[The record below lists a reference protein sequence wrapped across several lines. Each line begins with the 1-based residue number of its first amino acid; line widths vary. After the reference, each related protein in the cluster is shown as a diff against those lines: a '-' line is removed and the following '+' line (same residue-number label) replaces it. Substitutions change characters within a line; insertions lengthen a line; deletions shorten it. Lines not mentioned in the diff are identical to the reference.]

1 MESLTQKTSH
11 TSRKLEWLLPL
22 AALLLYV
29 GLAWLT
35 RADSLGVKDEARY
48 VEDARNLL
56 THGDLLPEASPSVVN
71 GPGYPLVLVPLLAM
85 DAPPV
90 ALRMLNGVFAALA
103 VWFSWRAVLTA
114 GGARGWALLAGLFVM
129 LHPSHLRQGQW
140 AMTESITLC
149 CLSGFVWGLV
159 AVLRAGAGRAPRG
172 ALLGGAFALIWLA
185 MTRVVFGYVIMA
197 MLAVMAGAW
206 LVAPHFRS
214 GLQRALLLFAIAFAG
229 CIPWL
234 AYTHHK
240 TGRHMVWATTAGELQ
255 YWLTSTHPGE
265 NGHWFSIHETVKD
278 PDLIPNHKAFS
289 DELLAVP
296 KGEWEARYKA
306 RVKENLKTASPAR
319 LAENYASNICRL
331 FFGFPRSY
339 QAEKLSTL
347 ALILANVPLM
357 ILGGLAAWFSL
368 RWWKRLPLDALLL
381 LAFTAIY
388 LGGSTLA
395 TAFPRYSM
403 IVIPSLLT
411 ACAIVL
417 PRCLRI
423 SALKPESE
431 SDQNR

>member
-1 MESLTQKTSH
+1 MENSPASPP
-11 TSRKLEWLLPL
+11 SRSGHLEWLLPL
-22 AALLLYV
+22 IALVLYM
-29 GLAWLT
+29 GLAWMT
-35 RADSLGVKDEARY
+35 RGEMLVVKDEARY

-56 THGDLLPEASPSVVN
+56 QHGDLLPGASANVVN

-90 ALRMLNGVFAALA
+90 ALRMLNGAFAALA
-103 VWFSWRAVLTA
+103 VWFSWRAVLAA
-114 GGARGWALLAGLFVM
+114 GAERGWAMAAGLFVM

-149 CLSGFVWGLV
+149 WLAGFVWGLV
-159 AVLRAGAGRAPRG
+159 ALLRAGAGRMPRP

-197 MLAVMAGAW
+197 MIAGMAGAW
-206 LVAPHFRS
+206 LIAPHFRR
-214 GLQRALLLFAIAFAG
+214 GLQRALILFAIAFAG

-255 YWLTSTHPGE
+255 YWLTSTFPGE

-289 DELLAVP
+289 DELLALP

-306 RVKENLKTASPAR
+306 KVKENLKTASPAR
-319 LAENYASNICRL
+319 LAENYASNVSRL
-331 FFGFPRSY
+331 FFGFPRSF

-357 ILGGLAAWFSL
+357 LLGGLAAWFSL

-388 LGGSTLA
+388 LSGSTLA

-411 ACAIVL
+411 ACAAIL
-417 PRCLRI
+417 PRCLRL
-423 SALKPESE
+423 SAIRPEAPGQSG
-431 SDQNR
+431 S